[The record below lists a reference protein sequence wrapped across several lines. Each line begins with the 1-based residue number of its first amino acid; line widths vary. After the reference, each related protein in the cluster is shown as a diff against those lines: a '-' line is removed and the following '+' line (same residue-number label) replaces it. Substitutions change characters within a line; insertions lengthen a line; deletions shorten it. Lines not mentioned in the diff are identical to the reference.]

1 MKSFTL
7 IVSFLFITI
16 SLSYAQNTVQDTHPG
31 SDIFAIDYSTGQET
45 LVTFDAAVL
54 FKDALIDLVSNT
66 TTARMQLSRAVGG
79 RRNFVITQM
88 DPATSGNAYQ
98 LVLQARSFNQTNII
112 YTFMYNVDQNVL
124 SFFDAQTQN
133 YGPVPVQG
141 YNLNNLNNC
150 YTYGKFNIQN
160 TQAAVDPAT
169 QPVDPATEAPVDVNV
184 TANTMPPAMPEY
196 QQPECPADGY
206 LWQPG
211 YWAFSPGGGYY
222 WVPGAWVAPP
232 SIGLLWTPPYWA
244 FVNGIYVFN
253 AGYWGNN
260 VGYYGGVYY
269 GYGYGGE
276 GFHGG
281 NWHEGRFR
289 YNTAVVRVNTVVVHN
304 TYIDRTVVVENHQAN
319 RPSFNG
325 RGGVIA
331 TPNTREVAEM
341 HEHHVMATPEQNRNQ
356 QLARA
361 DKSQFVSANGGKP
374 VNLARAKAPARSE
387 LVNPALKG
395 GVAEPGGA
403 KPGTP
408 GSAVSRPVSPAA
420 KPGLGG
426 APGAAP
432 TGPAGP
438 GAKTGVA
445 GAPGAKPGVAGIPGA
460 VPTGPAG
467 PGAKPGVAG
476 VPGAV
481 PSVPGG
487 PGAKPGIPGAVG
499 TKPVGPGGPGTRAD
513 VPTLPGAKPG
523 IPGIP
528 GAKPGIPG
536 ATPPVQGAPG
546 ARPNAPTGPGARPGP
561 TGLPGAKPG
570 VGGTRSAPAR
580 TPPPPKNEPKQKDP
594 PPKKS

>member
-1 MKSFTL
+1 MKFFTL
-7 IVSFLFITI
+7 TISFLFITI

-45 LVTFDAAVL
+45 LVNFDAAVL

-66 TTARMQLSRAVGG
+66 TAARMHLSRMVPG
-79 RRNFVITQM
+79 RKNFVITQM
-88 DPATSGNAYQ
+88 DPQTSGNAYQ
-98 LVLQARSFNQTNII
+98 LVLQAKAFNQTNII
-112 YTFMYNVDQNVL
+112 YTFMYNVDQNTL
-124 SFFDAQTQN
+124 SFFDAQSQT
-133 YGPVPVQG
+133 YMPVPIQG
-141 YNLNNLNNC
+141 PNLNNLSNC
-150 YTYGKFNIQN
+150 SVYGKFNLQN
-160 TQAAVDPAT
+160 AQAAVDPAA
-169 QPVDPATEAPVDVNV
+169 QAVDPATEAPVDVNV
-184 TANTMPPAMPEY
+184 TATTTPPPMPEY
-196 QQPECPADGY
+196 EQPPCPADGY

-232 SIGLLWTPPYWA
+232 STGLLWTPPYWA
-244 FVNGIYVFN
+244 FVNGIYAFN

-276 GFHGG
+276 GFYGG

-289 YNTAVVRVNTVVVHN
+289 YNTAVVRVNTVVIHN
-304 TYIDRTVVVENHQAN
+304 TYVDRTVVVENHQAN
-319 RPSFNG
+319 RASFNG

-331 TPNTREVAEM
+331 TPTARDVAAT

-374 VNLARAKAPARSE
+374 VNLAREKAPARSE
-387 LVNPALKG
+387 LINPALKA
-395 GVAEPGGA
+395 GVAGA
-403 KPGTP
+403 GAGKPGTP
-408 GSAVSRPVSPAA
+408 GSAVSRPVS
-420 KPGLGG
+420 
-426 APGAAP
+426 
-432 TGPAGP
+432 
-438 GAKTGVA
+438 A
-445 GAPGAKPGVAGIPGA
+445 GAPGAKPGLAGSPGA
-460 VPTGPAG
+460 APTGPAG

-476 VPGAV
+476 APGAA
-481 PSVPGG
+481 PAG

-513 VPTLPGAKPG
+513 VPAV
-523 IPGIP
+523 P

-536 ATPPVQGAPG
+536 AVGTKPVGPGGPGIRADVPAVPGAKPGVPGAPSAKPAIPGATPAVPGAPG
-546 ARPNAPTGPGARPGP
+546 ARPNAPSGPGVKPGP
-561 TGLPGAKPG
+561 PGLPGAKPG
-570 VGGTRSAPAR
+570 VGGTRSAPVR

-594 PPKKS
+594 APKKS